1 MDLPQPLESPYG
13 FWKSPITAD
22 AIVAETINIQE
33 VALDGKDV
41 YWIESR
47 PSEKGRYVIVRR
59 TANGEIVDITPK
71 GFSARTLVHEYGGG
85 AFVVKDG
92 VIYFSNF
99 NDQRIYR
106 QTNIDT
112 PQPLTPDE
120 KKRYADGDYDVARN
134 RIICIQEDHTNELGE
149 PVNSIVAVA
158 VAVAD
163 SRKLESLVQGND
175 FYSSPRLTH
184 DGKQIAWLTWN
195 HPNMP
200 WVATELWIANC
211 TDEGKLENSQKVAGG
226 STESILQ
233 PKWSPDGL
241 LYFIS
246 DRSGYWNLYKF
257 VNGKVEPVLLDEAEF
272 GQPPWQFG
280 TSTYAFV
287 SANHIVCTYAKG
299 GRWILGII
307 DLLTGLLKPIDTPF
321 TYFTALHATPEKVVA
336 IAGSPTMTSA
346 LVQIDLK
353 TYEVEILRRSTQE
366 NQQWQPYFSTS
377 EAIEFPTEKELTAHA
392 FFYPPK
398 NPEYIASAGSKP
410 PLLVMCHG
418 GPTAASDDTLNL
430 SKQFWTSRGIAILD
444 VNYGGSTGFGREY
457 RDRLKGKW
465 GIIDIDDCINAAKYL
480 IQKNLVDSQRI
491 AITGGSAGGYTTLSA
506 LTFRNF
512 FKTGASFYGVS
523 DLELLVRDTHKFES
537 HYLEWLIGPYP
548 DRRDLYEERSP
559 VHHADKL
566 SSPLIF
572 FQGNED
578 RIVPPNQTEKIVEAL
593 RGKNI
598 PVGYFLFDGEQHGF
612 RQAENIKHALEA
624 ELYFFDLW
632 LTKSGLRF

>member
-33 VALDGKDV
+33 VALDSEDI

-92 VIYFSNF
+92 VTYFSNF

-134 RIICIQEDHTNELGE
+134 RIICIQEDRTNELGE
-149 PVNSIVAVA
+149 PVNSIVA

-226 STESILQ
+226 SAESILQ
-233 PKWSPDGL
+233 PKWSPDGV
-241 LYFIS
+241 LYLIS

-257 VNGKVEPVLLDEAEF
+257 VNGKVEPVFLDEAEF

-307 DLLTGLLKPIDTPF
+307 DLLTGLFKPIDTPF
-321 TYFTALHATPEKVVA
+321 TYFTAVHATPRKVVA

-346 LVQIDLK
+346 LVQIDLE

-377 EAIEFPTEKELTAHA
+377 EAIEFLTEKELTAHA

-398 NPEYIASAGSKP
+398 NPEYIAPAGNKP

-457 RDRLKGKW
+457 RDRLKGQW

>member
-1 MDLPQPLESPYG
+1 MNLPQPLESPYG

-33 VALDGKDV
+33 VALDNEDI

-47 PSEKGRYVIVRR
+47 PSEKGRYVIVKR
-59 TANGEIVDITPK
+59 TANGEIVDVTPK

-92 VIYFSNF
+92 VTYFSNF

-112 PQPLTPDE
+112 PQPLTSE
-120 KKRYADGDYDVARN
+120 GKKRYADGDYDAARH
-134 RIICIQEDHTNELGE
+134 RIICIQEDHTNDSNQ
-149 PVNSIVAVA
+149 PVNSIVAVG
-158 VAVAD
+158 VAD
-163 SRKLESLVQGND
+163 GGKLESLVEGND
-175 FYSSPRLTH
+175 FYSSPRLNH
-184 DGKQIAWLTWN
+184 DSKQIAWLTWN

-200 WVATELWIANC
+200 WVATELWIADC

-226 STESILQ
+226 LDESVLQ
-233 PKWSPDGL
+233 PKWSPDGV
-241 LYFIS
+241 LYFMS
-246 DRSGYWNLYKF
+246 DRNGYWNLYRF
-257 VNGKVEPVLLDEAEF
+257 VNAKVEPVLLDEADF
-272 GQPPWQFG
+272 AQPPWQFG
-280 TSTYAFV
+280 ISTYAFV
-287 SANHIVCTYAKG
+287 SADFIVCTYTKK

-307 DLLTGLLKPIDTPF
+307 DLLTGLLKPIDTIF
-321 TYFTALHATPEKVVA
+321 TYFTAIHATARKIVA
-336 IAGSPTMTSA
+336 IAGSPTITPA
-346 LVQIDLK
+346 LVQIDLE
-353 TYEVEILRRSTQE
+353 TYEMETLRRSTEE
-366 NQQWQPYFSTS
+366 NEQWQPYFSTS
-377 EAIEFPTEKELTAHA
+377 EAIEFPTEKDLTAQA

-398 NPEYIASAGSKP
+398 NPEYIAPIESLP

-418 GPTAASDDTLNL
+418 GPTAASDDTLSL
-430 SKQFWTSRGIAILD
+430 SKQFWTSRGIAVVD

-457 RDRLKGKW
+457 RDRLKGQW

-480 IQKNLVDSQRI
+480 IQKNLVDDQRI

-612 RQAENIKHALEA
+612 RQAENIKRALEA